1 MNPLLAI
8 AAAMVGYLCGSIS
21 FARLVRK
28 VLAADDE
35 VTQPKITAADGK
47 DSMVLASI
55 SATSVSMQLGAKY
68 GFLTVVLD
76 MLKIAVPVLIFR
88 WQFPET
94 SLYLIV
100 ALTGMVGHIWPVYH
114 RFKGGRGL
122 SSVYGGLFAIDW
134 VAVFALSLGGML
146 LGLVVFRS
154 VFVAYMG
161 GLWLLVP
168 WLWFRTHDLGH
179 VAYAVAVNLVFV
191 IAMVPEIRQMV
202 RLQREGKQ
210 LDMTQAIQ
218 LTGMGRGIYKMGR
231 KLGVIREEGKATEDK
246 ESEDATDA

>member
-1 MNPLLAI
+1 MLLLPTI
-8 AAAMVGYLCGSIS
+8 AAFVVGYLCGSIS
-21 FARLVRK
+21 FARLVGR
-28 VLAADDE
+28 AFAPDND
-35 VTQPKITAADGK
+35 VTHTEITAADGK
-47 DSMVLASI
+47 DSMVLSTV
-55 SATSVSMQLGAKY
+55 SATSVSMHLGPKY

-76 MLKIAVPVLIFR
+76 MLKIAIPVLIFR

-94 SLYLIV
+94 WHHLIA
-100 ALTGMVGHIWPVYH
+100 ALAGMVGHIWPVYY
-114 RFKGGRGL
+114 RFRGGRGL

-134 VAVFALSLGGML
+134 IAVFALSIGGML

-179 VAYAVAVNLVFV
+179 VVYAMAVNLVFFL
-191 IAMVPEIRQMV
+191 AMLPEIKQMI

-218 LTGMGRGIYKMGR
+218 LTGMGRGMYRMGR
-231 KLGVIREEGKATEDK
+231 KLGVIPKVSAPEGED
-246 ESEDATDA
+246 DAGE